1 MTSDVSQS
9 DLGERYDTN
18 YMIFGLL
25 QIGKSHLHTTGEFSL
40 TSLTSQFFL
49 GNGWYISAVS
59 QMGHSALGTR

>member
-40 TSLTSQFFL
+40 TLLTSQFFL
-49 GNGWYISAVS
+49 SNGRYFSTAS
-59 QMGHSALGTR
+59 QMGHSPLGTR

>member
-9 DLGERYDTN
+9 DFGKRYDTV
-18 YMIFGLL
+18 YIISGLL
-25 QIGKSHLHTTGEFSL
+25 QIGKSHLHATGESPL

-49 GNGWYISAVS
+49 GNGWYISTVS